1 MCIPMGGGWLAGRS
15 PGPCALSRIE
25 GIRGTLWGAKPFHHF
40 LPVGLWRFWSI
51 EGLVCRSR
59 MTPGF
64 DNASNLSCTDLGKW
78 CLYLFGPVVGSPPV
92 SLLRLLGGVGSSGRL
107 DWSRQL
113 VSRLRVRRCRAPLG
127 APGP

>member
-1 MCIPMGGGWLAGRS
+1 MSVKLISGACG
-15 PGPCALSRIE
+15 IE

-40 LPVGLWRFWSI
+40 LPVGLERLRGI

-64 DNASNLSCTDLGKW
+64 DNAPNLSCTDLGKW
-78 CLYLFGPVVGSPPV
+78 CLFLFGPVIGSPPV
-92 SLLRLLGGVGSSGRL
+92 SLPKLRGGVGSSGRL
-107 DWSRQL
+107 DWAKQLASRW
-113 VSRLRVRRCRAPLG
+113 RVRRCRAPLG